1 MRLLRVAAHCA
12 GRRSRR
18 GCERKKGTRWRDRMY
33 KQYSRLCR
41 LRQRRASMHHNCD
54 RHAQGCREASTARR
68 SPARRSLHQLR
79 WASAARQAR
88 EWGLTARGVTGMA
101 VLWASGGQPVRC
113 QGREG
118 GGGLVSHRHGRA
130 KVSRRRAVALGRA
143 FRAARVI
150 RGRIVRWE
158 SSPPLG
164 GGGGGIVKRASRHA
178 LPPPRPRCGVPS
190 WRVPTG
196 GHWP

>member
-1 MRLLRVAAHCA
+1 
-12 GRRSRR
+12 
-18 GCERKKGTRWRDRMY
+18 
-33 KQYSRLCR
+33 
-41 LRQRRASMHHNCD
+41 MHHCD

-68 SPARRSLHQLR
+68 SPARRSLYQLR

-143 FRAARVI
+143 FRATRVI

-164 GGGGGIVKRASRHA
+164 GGGGIVKREGVTPRLAAASASVRRTLLAIAYWRPLA
-178 LPPPRPRCGVPS
+178 LRASTSSGICGKQAS
-190 WRVPTG
+190 K
-196 GHWP
+196 